1 MARSTQR
8 DLQMNYL
15 RAILLLISFFLT
27 AAPSFSQTHFLFE
40 DPEPFKN
47 PVQLPTGA
55 VELLQRDMHAAS
67 YCPNETTVPAQSLRA
82 SQIDLGSGRL
92 AFIVRS
98 LHDCFNGPDHDRF
111 WIVLQTPHAYEL
123 VLQGGTVEVTVRREH
138 THGFPDIETSAAS
151 AEGIYTEIYKFNG
164 STYNA
169 SLCTRTILSTSVRGP
184 SKPERV
190 TCRTH

>member
-1 MARSTQR
+1 
-8 DLQMNYL
+8 MNCL
-15 RAILLLISFFLT
+15 RAILLLVFLFLAAGRSF
-27 AAPSFSQTHFLFE
+27 AQTHFLFE

-55 VELLQRDMHAAS
+55 VELLQRGMHAAR
-67 YCPNETTVPAQSLRA
+67 YCPDQTAVPAQSLRA
-82 SQIDLGSGRL
+82 SRIDLGRGRL

-111 WIVLQTPHAYEL
+111 WIVLHTAHAYGL
-123 VLQGGTVEVTVRREH
+123 LLQGGTVAVTVRSEH
-138 THGFPDIETSAAS
+138 THGFPDIGTDAAS
-151 AEGIYTEIYKFNG
+151 PEGIYSEIYKFNG
-164 STYNA
+164 SVYSA
-169 SLCTRTILSTSVRGP
+169 SLCTRTILSTSGP